1 MSPTRVYYVLTFT
14 RWFPTGF
21 VVGLFVLWALDLGL
35 GTAQAMSALA
45 AIGLV
50 VALLELPTS
59 GFTDVFGRRP
69 VYVAAAVV
77 QIAAAAAYL
86 TASSWGTYLL
96 AGALMGVFRALES
109 GPLEAWFVD
118 AVHERT
124 PGADVDQPLARAGS
138 IIGASMA
145 ASSLLSGG
153 LVAWHPMEGR
163 SALELP
169 MALFA
174 VLTVGHL
181 VAVLALMREV
191 PHLHTD
197 AATPDLAEAVEETSA
212 GPLGRAL
219 ASAKAA
225 PAVVVSGLRLV
236 ATSAVLRGLV
246 LASGLTSVV
255 MVVQETFMPIRLAE
269 LVGGLDTA
277 GALMGPVAA
286 VGWGAFSLGAV
297 AAGRVSRR
305 IGVGRTALLGRAA
318 HCVGALVM
326 GVVLGPV
333 ALVAA
338 YLLTYGVFGSG
349 VMHRALLH
357 REASASNRA
366 TVLSIDSMVSFFA
379 FAVVS
384 PSLGLLAERTSTQA
398 AVVTAALVGLV
409 ALVGYLPA
417 LRAERVRGDS
427 SPAAAAA

>member
-124 PGADVDQPLARAGS
+124 PGADVDQPLARASS

-197 AATPDLAEAVEETSA
+197 AATPDLAEAVEQTSA

-255 MVVQETFMPIRLAE
+255 MVVQETF
-269 LVGGLDTA
+269 
-277 GALMGPVAA
+277 
-286 VGWGAFSLGAV
+286 SLGAV

-305 IGVGRTALLGRAA
+305 IGVARTALLGRAA